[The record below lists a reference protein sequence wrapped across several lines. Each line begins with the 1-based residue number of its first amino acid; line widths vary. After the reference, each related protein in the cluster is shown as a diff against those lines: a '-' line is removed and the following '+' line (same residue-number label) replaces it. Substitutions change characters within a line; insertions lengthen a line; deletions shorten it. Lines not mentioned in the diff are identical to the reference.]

1 MDTSVFTPYFFR
13 MEQRTKIAI
22 VGIAMFAFG
31 SFASS
36 HAPNFAGAAGG
47 TEKIYACKNLTTLV
61 PRIVSSPSSCTIL
74 ESAVEW
80 RVGPEEGTEFP
91 YICNSC
97 NLNGV
102 NVFAGR
108 NLTEAWLKGTMLDGV
123 SFVGT
128 KFAGAN
134 LSGGSYVEANFS
146 GADLTNVDFSDSDL
160 TYATNMS
167 SSTRTGIV
175 WSNTTCP
182 DSTNSDAN
190 SGTCEGHLV
199 P

>member
-1 MDTSVFTPYFFR
+1 

-108 NLTEAWLKGTMLDGV
+108 NLTEAWLKGNYINNV

-128 KFAGAN
+128 NLTGATM
-134 LSGGSYVEANFS
+134 SGGSYTESDFS
-146 GADLTNVDFSDSDL
+146 GANLTNVDFSDSNL
-160 TYATNMS
+160 TGATNMAS
-167 SSTRTGIV
+167 ATRTGIT
-175 WSNTTCP
+175 WSNTVCP
-182 DSTNSDAN
+182 DGTNSEMN
-190 SGTCEGHLV
+190 GLTCEGHLT